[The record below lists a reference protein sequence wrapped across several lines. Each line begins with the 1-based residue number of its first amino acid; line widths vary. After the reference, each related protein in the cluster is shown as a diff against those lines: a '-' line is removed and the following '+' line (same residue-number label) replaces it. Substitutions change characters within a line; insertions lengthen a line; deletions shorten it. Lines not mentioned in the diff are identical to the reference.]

1 MTESLPFLPGH
12 PPHNLGPLGRYLPPI
27 PDGVVSTWLRR
38 NIAPGSW
45 LLDPFGASPRTAV
58 EAVRAG
64 YRVLV
69 AANNPVARFLL
80 EKTANPPGADSLR
93 AALAEL
99 SASYKGS
106 ERIEPHIQSLY
117 QTECAQCGQSVI
129 AEAFLWE
136 RDAAAPFAR
145 IYHCPHCNDSG
156 ERPTTLLDIERARRY
171 SSGPAGSLHRARALE
186 RVAHANDPDRPYAE
200 EALEVYPPRAVYAL
214 FTLINKLDQLYP
226 SQPAALNAALPTG
239 LPAGLPA
246 GLQAGQERRANLE
259 ALLLAAADQA
269 NALWPYPTA
278 RARPRQLSVP
288 PRYRENNIWLALEEA
303 ITSWQPDI
311 SGEAKKIGI
320 TTWPEQPP
328 EAGGLCIFEG
338 RFKELSDQLSQVG
351 IKAVLT
357 AIPRPNQ
364 AFWTLS
370 ALWAGWLW
378 GYEASAPFKSVLRRR
393 RYDWSWHATALHAVL
408 SNLVGLLPADTPIWG
423 LIGES
428 EPGYISAALASAALA
443 GFKLESVAVQAGS
456 SQAQIGWRS
465 VSEPGRASEL
475 ASTGLDTEAGL
486 QTITIQSGLQY
497 LEQRGEP
504 ADYLSLHSA
513 ALEAVCQAGV
523 LTGMP
528 PGEAVSA
535 IQNAFPKA
543 FTYMNGFAR
552 YGGSE
557 HSLEVGLWW
566 LRQDPHFS
574 NRKDILPLADRAEI
588 AAVRFLIKSPGC
600 NFQEI
605 ETAVCAELP
614 GLMTPDSDLLW
625 AILES
630 YGEKINASES
640 LTNPALE
647 EARSSWRL
655 QASDAPQARNA
666 DIKAISTVLA
676 TIGARLGFQVD
687 EDMPQNWRNS
697 TGDVEYAFYIAAS
710 TVFGKILS
718 QPNMP
723 TAKKI
728 VALPGSR
735 SPLAAFKLSANPDL
749 SRHLSNNWQFVKFR
763 HIRRLAEDE
772 SLSAANLDDKL
783 RLDPLTKDQPQM
795 SLL

>member
-1 MTESLPFLPGH
+1 MTESLPFIPGQT
-12 PPHNLGPLGRYLPPI
+12 PPRTGPLGRYLPPI
-27 PDGVVSTWLRR
+27 PDGVAAAWLTRH
-38 NIAPGSW
+38 IAPGSW
-45 LLDPFGASPRTAV
+45 LLDPFGASPRVAV
-58 EAVRAG
+58 EAGRAG

-80 EKTANPPGADSLR
+80 EKTANPPNADMLR

-117 QTECAQCGQSVI
+117 QTECAQCRQTII
-129 AEAFLWE
+129 AEAYLWE
-136 RDAAAPFAR
+136 RDALAPFAR
-145 IYHCPHCNDSG
+145 IYRCPHCNDAG
-156 ERPTTLLDIERARRY
+156 ERPATPQDAERARRF

-186 RVAHANDPDRPYAE
+186 RVARANDPDRPYAE
-200 EALEVYPPRAVYAL
+200 EALEVYSPRAVYAL

-226 SQPAALNAALPTG
+226 GPHADL
-239 LPAGLPA
+239 
-246 GLQAGQERRANLE
+246 ERRSLLE

-303 ITSWQPDI
+303 VNSWQPDMP
-311 SGEAKKIGI
+311 GETKKLPL
-320 TTWPEQPP
+320 TTWPELPP
-328 EAGGLCIFEG
+328 EEGGLCVFEG
-338 RFKELSDQLSQVG
+338 RFKELSEQLSQVG
-351 IKAVLT
+351 VRAVLA

-408 SNLVGLLPADTPIWG
+408 SNLAGLLPAGTPIWG

-428 EPGYISAALASAALA
+428 EPGYISATLSSAALG
-443 GFKLESVAVQAGS
+443 GFKLESIALQAGS
-456 SQAQIGWRS
+456 SQAQISWL
-465 VSEPGRASEL
+465 SEPVPVSPSEPL
-475 ASTGLDTEAGL
+475 STGQETETRL
-486 QTITIQSGLQY
+486 QTIAVQSGLQY

-513 ALEAVCQAGV
+513 ALEAVCHADV
-523 LTGMP
+523 LSGMP

-535 IQNAFPKA
+535 IQNAFFKA
-543 FTYMNGFAR
+543 FTYTNGFAR
-552 YGGSE
+552 FGGSE
-557 HSLEVGLWW
+557 HSLEVGHWW

-574 NRKDILPLADRAEI
+574 DRPVILPLADRAEM
-588 AAVRFLIKSPGC
+588 AAVRFLSKSPGC
-600 NFQEI
+600 TFLEM
-605 ETAVCAELP
+605 EAAVCAELA
-614 GLMTPDSDLLW
+614 GLMTPDIDLLQ

-630 YGEKINASES
+630 YGEKIGENEIS
-640 LTNPALE
+640 TNITLE
-647 EARSSWRL
+647 DAHANWQL
-655 QASDAPQARNA
+655 QASDAPAYRNA
-666 DIKAISTVLA
+666 DIQAIGAILSI
-676 TIGARLGFQVD
+676 IGARLGFQVEGD
-687 EDMPQNWRNS
+687 TVQNWCTPMGAVQYS
-697 TGDVEYAFYIAAS
+697 FYISAS

-718 QPNMP
+718 QASMP

-728 VALPGSR
+728 LVLPGSR

-749 SRHLSNNWQFVKFR
+749 SRHLSSGWQFVKFR